1 MTLALLPP
9 TGRVPFAI
17 RETKSTAPSSTMKKF
32 EEHRDLLF
40 STLAEI
46 NSLIIAGHNKKIIIE
61 RLLDCSLRVLDAER
75 VHLLELGEQNII
87 RYTKSRDKNGV
98 SELKIETIEDTANL
112 RVWVTKEGGQGHP
125 FRKGEELA
133 FDVPML
139 TDQCLGEENA
149 NRTIISAPLVA
160 KRSMFGLLLAI
171 HRDDG
176 GMYTA
181 EDITLMTVLSNHAAI
196 AVENMLLYQ
205 KLEMEAIT
213 DGLTSVYNY
222 RFLISSLESEIKR
235 ARRFKQSFS
244 FVMMD
249 VDNLKEYNDQRG
261 HLSGSQA
268 LKEVAALIKS
278 SCREIDMVS
287 KYGGDEF
294 GILLPQT
301 KIDGAVKVTE
311 RVLRAVEQ
319 HSFNNEV
326 PGLLTC
332 TAGVSA
338 FPRDGQTPKDL
349 ISAADKAL
357 YQAKR
362 SGKNLVLT
370 TEDLIKELT
379 E

>member
-1 MTLALLPP
+1 
-9 TGRVPFAI
+9 
-17 RETKSTAPSSTMKKF
+17 MKKF

-75 VHLLELGEQNII
+75 VHLLELGEQDII
-87 RYTKSRDKNGV
+87 RYTKSRDNHGV
-98 SELKIETIEDTANL
+98 SELKIETIEDTANI
-112 RVWVTKEGGQGHP
+112 RVWVMKEGGQGHP

-139 TDQCLGEENA
+139 TDHCLGEENA

-249 VDNLKEYNDQRG
+249 VDNLKEYNDRRG

-278 SCREIDMVS
+278 SCREIDLVS

-332 TAGVSA
+332 SAGVSA